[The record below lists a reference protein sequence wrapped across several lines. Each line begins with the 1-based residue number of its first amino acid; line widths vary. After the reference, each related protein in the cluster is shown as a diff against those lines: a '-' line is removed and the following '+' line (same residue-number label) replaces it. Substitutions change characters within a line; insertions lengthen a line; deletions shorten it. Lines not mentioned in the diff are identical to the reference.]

1 MWKFVAVLVIIIVAW
16 IFIRRKRVEKMTDET
31 IINTMVSKIRG
42 KNPELVPINTVSI
55 DGQNSRML
63 FVNTKTYAGEMIDSS
78 IKEDGT
84 IDIKRATDKIATIQ
98 EEENMEK
105 L

>member
-1 MWKFVAVLVIIIVAW
+1 MWKFIAIIFFVILAWFIIS
-16 IFIRRKRVEKMTDET
+16 RKKVEKMTDET
-31 IINTMVSKIRG
+31 IINTVLNKIRG

-55 DGQNSRML
+55 DGTKSRML

-84 IDIKRATDKIATIQ
+84 VELQRATTKVATIQ